1 MTIKSISGESIP
13 ADTLVGPVGVLALG
27 HGVTVVEV
35 EQALVVVGA
44 AVLQVALQ
52 RVSVV
57 AQAFERADSVLTF
70 SVPRNDKGF
79 KI

>member
-1 MTIKSISGESIP
+1 MAVKSISGESVS

-27 HGVTVVEV
+27 HGVAVVQV

-52 RVSVV
+52 
-57 AQAFERADSVLTF
+57 
-70 SVPRNDKGF
+70 
-79 KI
+79 